1 MANRAGNRYGFP
13 LSRDDL
19 LAKTAPT
26 TGPIMNPKEYAIPTR
41 ACKLHKALSIHVFM
55 KYIYLTVLISGRERE
70 WGHQ

>member
-41 ACKLHKALSIHVFM
+41 AC
-55 KYIYLTVLISGRERE
+55 
-70 WGHQ
+70 